1 MSSIQQLSR
10 PLFLYDVIK
19 RRASRMQLYAVLI
32 FPLSSTEMEMTVF
45 STRELPLKW
54 WIYFSEEA

>member
-45 STRELPLKW
+45 STQKLLLK
-54 WIYFSEEA
+54 